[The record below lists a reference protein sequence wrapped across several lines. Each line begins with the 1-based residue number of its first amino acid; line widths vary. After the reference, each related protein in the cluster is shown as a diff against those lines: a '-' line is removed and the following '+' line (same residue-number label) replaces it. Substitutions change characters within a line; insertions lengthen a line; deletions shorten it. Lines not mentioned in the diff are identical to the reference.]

1 MDTNGRVK
9 DLIAITS
16 RLADVVERENGAL
29 ASHERQNY
37 DEILE
42 EKATLGRIYETR
54 IQALRQGSE
63 DEAAAVAPDLRQNL
77 KEVGNRLRQLID
89 ENARLLKVAIEGNRR
104 VVDLIAE
111 AVKAS
116 TPGPGVYGAK
126 GTVGGTRNRATPGS
140 LPLSLDRS
148 L

>member
-16 RLADVVERENGAL
+16 RLADVVERENDAL
-29 ASHERQNY
+29 SSHDRKGY

-54 IQALRQGSE
+54 IQAIRQDSEGDRADIAPELRE
-63 DEAAAVAPDLRQNL
+63 NL
-77 KEVGNRLRQLID
+77 KTVGARLRALID
-89 ENARLLKVAIEGNRR
+89 DNARLLKVAIEANRR

-126 GTVGGTRNRATPGS
+126 GTVGNQRNRAQPGGM
-140 LPLSLDRS
+140 PLSLDRS

>member
-1 MDTNGRVK
+1 MDTNSRVK

-29 ASHERQNY
+29 AAHERTNF
-37 DEILE
+37 DEILD

-54 IQALRQGSE
+54 MQALDKDASDVAEIEPELR
-63 DEAAAVAPDLRQNL
+63 DDLKAV
-77 KEVGNRLRQLID
+77 GTRLRTLVD
-89 ENARLLKVAIEGNRR
+89 ENARLLKVAIEANRR

-126 GTVGGTRNRATPGS
+126 GVVGGSRNRAAPAS
-140 LPLSLDRS
+140 LPLSLDHS